1 MSNWKSTVIDAD
13 RNKDW
18 KNRLKT
24 SLEGVQWSESLQ
36 LVVNKILDNEQ
47 LDVSDGC
54 TLFET
59 KNLNELGHL
68 ANLHKIAMFGK
79 NAYFNSN
86 VHINQTNIC
95 VLACRF
101 CAFRRGPKASDAY
114 ALSIDSYLS
123 ELDKFSSFVNEVHSV
138 GGLHPEWDVNH
149 YSSLFK
155 RIKAEHPHISI
166 KALTAVEIKHLS
178 QVSNLSI
185 RETLLRLQEAGLT
198 SLPGGGAEILDDDVR
213 QIICNGKESS
223 QEYLDIHE
231 AAHDIGLPS
240 NCTML
245 FGTIETAKQRVEHLI
260 QLRDLGHRTH
270 GFQCFVPYPFL
281 PDSTRLPMAQLSTG
295 QEILRVIAV
304 SRIMLDSIP
313 HIKAYRMNIGDSMAE
328 LALQFGADDIDGTVK
343 QESIMHLA
351 GSKTPLDYGVN
362 QLAKLVTRS
371 GNIPIKR
378 NTIYS
383 EFENFVPAKE
393 PRRLPVI

>member
-1 MSNWKSTVIDAD
+1 MTKWKSAIVDAD

-18 KNRLKT
+18 KDRLNRSIRDVK
-24 SLEGVQWSESLQ
+24 WSESLQ
-36 LVVNKILDNEQ
+36 IIVDKILADEPLN
-47 LDVSDGC
+47 VTDGC
-54 TLFET
+54 ILFEC

-68 ANLHKIAMFGK
+68 ANLHKIAMFDN

-114 ALSIDSYLS
+114 ALSIDDYLS
-123 ELDKFSSFVNEVHSV
+123 ELEKFSSFVNEVHSV
-138 GGLHPEWDVNH
+138 GGLHPDWDVDH
-149 YSSLFK
+149 YCSLFK
-155 RIKAEHPHISI
+155 RIKKEHPHVSI

-178 QVSNLSI
+178 QISNLSI
-185 RETLLRLQEAGLT
+185 RDTLLRLQEAGLT

-231 AAHDIGLPS
+231 VAHDIGLPS

-245 FGTIETAKQRVEHLI
+245 FGTIETSQQRVEHMI
-260 QLRDLGHRTH
+260 QLRDLGQRTK

-351 GSKTPLDYGVN
+351 GSKTPLDYGVK

-378 NTIYS
+378 NTTYS
-383 EFENFVPAKE
+383 EFEKFVPPKE
-393 PRRLPVI
+393 PRRLPVV

>member
-1 MSNWKSTVIDAD
+1 MSSWESAIIDAD

-18 KNRLKT
+18 RERLKA
-24 SLEGVQWSESLQ
+24 SISDVKWSDSLQ
-36 LVVNKILDNEQ
+36 PIVDKIMTNKQ
-47 LDVSDGC
+47 LDVEDGC
-54 TLFET
+54 ILFET
-59 KNLNELGHL
+59 TNLNELGHL
-68 ANLHKIAMFGK
+68 ANLHKIAMFGN

-114 ALSIDSYLS
+114 AMSIETYLS
-123 ELDKFSSFVNEVHSV
+123 ELDKFSSFVSEVHSV
-138 GGLHPEWDVNH
+138 GGLHPDWDVDH
-149 YSSLFK
+149 YCDLFK
-155 RIKAEHPHISI
+155 KVKEEHPHISI

-178 QVSNLSI
+178 QVSNISI
-185 RETLLRLQEAGLT
+185 KETLLKLRDAGLT

-231 AAHDIGLPS
+231 TAHEIGLPS

-245 FGTIETAKQRVEHLI
+245 FGTIETAKQRIEHMI
-260 QLRDLGHRTH
+260 QLRDLADRTK

-295 QEILRVIAV
+295 QEILRVIAI

-328 LALQFGADDIDGTVK
+328 LALQYGADDIDGTVK

-371 GNIPIKR
+371 GNVPVKR
-378 NTIYS
+378 NTIYT
-383 EFENFVPAKE
+383 EFEEFVPAKQ
-393 PRRLPVI
+393 PRRLPVV

>member
-1 MSNWKSTVIDAD
+1 MTKWKSAIVDAD

-18 KNRLKT
+18 KDRLKR
-24 SLEGVQWSESLQ
+24 SIRDVKWSESLQ
-36 LVVNKILDNEQ
+36 IIVDKILADEPLN
-47 LDVSDGC
+47 VTDGC
-54 TLFET
+54 ILFEC

-68 ANLHKIAMFGK
+68 ANLHKTAMFDN

-114 ALSIDSYLS
+114 ALSIDDYLS
-123 ELDKFSSFVNEVHSV
+123 ELEKFSSFVNEVHSV
-138 GGLHPEWDVNH
+138 GGLHPDWDVDH
-149 YSSLFK
+149 YCSLFK
-155 RIKAEHPHISI
+155 RIKKEHPHVSI

-178 QVSNLSI
+178 QISNLSI
-185 RETLLRLQEAGLT
+185 RDTLLRLQEAGLT

-231 AAHDIGLPS
+231 VAHDIGLPS

-245 FGTIETAKQRVEHLI
+245 FGTIETTQQRVEHMI
-260 QLRDLGHRTH
+260 QLRDLGQRTK

-351 GSKTPLDYGVN
+351 GSKTPLDYGVK

-378 NTIYS
+378 NTTYS
-383 EFENFVPAKE
+383 EFEKFVPPKE
-393 PRRLPVI
+393 PRRLPVV

>member
-1 MSNWKSTVIDAD
+1 MSNWKSAVADAD

-18 KNRLKT
+18 KVRLKA
-24 SLEGVQWSESLQ
+24 SLQDVHWSEPLQ
-36 LVVNKILDNEQ
+36 SIVDKILDDEQ

-54 TLFET
+54 VLFET
-59 KNLNELGHL
+59 ENLNELGHL
-68 ANLHKIAMFGK
+68 ANLHKLAMFGN

-114 ALSIDSYLS
+114 ALSIDEYLS
-123 ELDKFSSFVNEVHSV
+123 ELEKFSSFVNEVHSV
-138 GGLHPEWDVNH
+138 GGLHPEWDVDH
-149 YSSLFK
+149 YCSLFE
-155 RIKAEHPHISI
+155 RIREEHPHVSI

-185 RETLLRLQEAGLT
+185 KDVLIRFKEAGLT

-213 QIICNGKESS
+213 QVICNGKESS

-231 AAHDIGLPS
+231 AAHEIGLPS

-245 FGTIETAKQRVEHLI
+245 FGTIETAKQRVEHMI
-260 QLRDLGHRTH
+260 QLRDLGHRTN

-351 GSKTPLDYGVN
+351 GSKTPLNYGVN

-378 NTIYS
+378 NTTYS
-383 EFENFVPAKE
+383 EFEKFVPAKE
-393 PRRLPVI
+393 PRRLPVV

>member
-1 MSNWKSTVIDAD
+1 MSSWESAIIDAD

-18 KNRLKT
+18 RDRLKA
-24 SLEGVQWSESLQ
+24 SISDIKWSDSLQ
-36 LVVNKILDNEQ
+36 PIVDKIKANKQ
-47 LDVSDGC
+47 LDVEDGC
-54 TLFET
+54 VLFET
-59 KNLNELGHL
+59 NNLNELGHL
-68 ANLHKIAMFGK
+68 ANLHKIAMFGN

-101 CAFRRGPKASDAY
+101 CAFRRGPKATDAY
-114 ALSIDSYLS
+114 AMSIDTYLS

-138 GGLHPEWDVNH
+138 GGLHPDWDVDH
-149 YSSLFK
+149 YCDLFRK
-155 RIKAEHPHISI
+155 VKEEHPHVSI

-185 RETLLRLQEAGLT
+185 KDTLIRLQDAGLT

-231 AAHDIGLPS
+231 TAHEIGLPS

-245 FGTIETAKQRVEHLI
+245 FGTIETAKQRVEHMI
-260 QLRDLGHRTH
+260 QLRDLGDRTQ

-295 QEILRVIAV
+295 QEILRVIAI

-328 LALQFGADDIDGTVK
+328 LALQYGADDIDGTVK

-371 GNIPIKR
+371 GNVPVKR
-378 NTIYS
+378 NTTYTQ
-383 EFENFVPAKE
+383 FEEFVPAKQ
-393 PRRLPVI
+393 PRRLPVF

>member
-1 MSNWKSTVIDAD
+1 MTKWTSAVVDAD

-18 KNRLKT
+18 KDRLKT
-24 SLEGVQWSESLQ
+24 SLRDVQWSDSLQ
-36 LVVNKILDNEQ
+36 FVANKILADEQ

-59 KNLNELGHL
+59 QNLNELGHL
-68 ANLHKIAMFGK
+68 ANLHKVAMFGN

-101 CAFRRGPKASDAY
+101 CAFRRGSKATDAY
-114 ALSIDSYLS
+114 ALSIDEYLS
-123 ELDKFSSFVNEVHSV
+123 ELEKFSSFVNEVHSV
-138 GGLHPEWDVNH
+138 GGLHPEWDVDH
-149 YSSLFK
+149 YCSLFE
-155 RIKAEHPHISI
+155 RIREEHPHVSI

-185 RETLLRLQEAGLT
+185 KNTLLKFQKAGLT

-223 QEYLDIHE
+223 QEYIDIHE
-231 AAHDIGLPS
+231 AAHNIGLPS

-245 FGTIETAKQRVEHLI
+245 FGTIETAKQRVEHMI
-260 QLRDLGHRTH
+260 QLRDLGHRTN

-304 SRIMLDSIP
+304 SRIMIDSIP
-313 HIKAYRMNIGDSMAE
+313 HIKAYLINIGDAMAE

-351 GSKTPLDYGVN
+351 GSKTPLNYGVN

-371 GNIPIKR
+371 GNIPVKR

>member
-1 MSNWKSTVIDAD
+1 
-13 RNKDW
+13 
-18 KNRLKT
+18 
-24 SLEGVQWSESLQ
+24 
-36 LVVNKILDNEQ
+36 
-47 LDVSDGC
+47 
-54 TLFET
+54 
-59 KNLNELGHL
+59 
-68 ANLHKIAMFGK
+68 ANLHKIAMFDN

-114 ALSIDSYLS
+114 ALSIDDYLS
-123 ELDKFSSFVNEVHSV
+123 ELEKFSSFVNEVHSV
-138 GGLHPEWDVNH
+138 GGLHPDWDVDH
-149 YSSLFK
+149 YCSLFK
-155 RIKAEHPHISI
+155 RIKKEHPHVSI

-178 QVSNLSI
+178 QISNLSI
-185 RETLLRLQEAGLT
+185 RDTLLRLQEAGLT

-223 QEYLDIHE
+223 QEYLYIHE
-231 AAHDIGLPS
+231 VAHDIGLPS

-245 FGTIETAKQRVEHLI
+245 FGTIETSQQRVEHMI
-260 QLRDLGHRTH
+260 QLRDLGQRTK

-351 GSKTPLDYGVN
+351 GSKTPLDYGVK

-378 NTIYS
+378 NTTYS
-383 EFENFVPAKE
+383 EFEKFVPPKE
-393 PRRLPVI
+393 PRRLPVV